1 MNLIKATACAA
12 LMLALTPMF
21 AQEYGADESQIS
33 TVVYVS
39 SSAGDDSNDGSMK
52 SPLKTFA
59 KIPKENARIL
69 LKKGNVFYEPLSGLS
84 NCVVDSY
91 GKGSKYPEICGL
103 KLLKNPDAWE
113 DMGNGVWR
121 LDMNKTENFYG
132 RNLEITKGNF
142 QLNNLGALYDAASDT
157 VYGHKVKKLEMLE
170 KDWDI
175 TTGEIYKPKKDIDAE
190 SYRWLYVK
198 LGKNPSSDGAK
209 LGILTYGNGVSGL
222 KNCTVRNIAIK
233 GFGRHGLTGS
243 FGGKVENVKI
253 DLIGGSTQVGYRT
266 WVRLGNGIEFWI
278 SGSPSSNNRNHVSGC
293 TISRTYDCGST
304 IQGIVEKG
312 EIVASDITFTGNKFY
327 RCRQAFEHFL
337 SNRSNGRSEYINCH
351 FEGNFAWEMG
361 ENEFSTPEPRDNNF
375 LTYDNKRKGMIIKNN
390 VCYGSGIYAGT
401 RGWAEHFGENTFYVE
416 QGKHNLLFVYPWNKQ
431 GIEIPSNSEA
441 DIQKYRETL
450 GDTTSKIILVPES
463 EIAETRS
470 NLMKEDFK
478 YVKKFLKRGALSK

>member
-12 LMLALTPMF
+12 SMLALTPMF

-69 LKKGNVFYEPLSGLS
+69 LKKGDVFYEPLSGLS

-132 RNLEITKGNF
+132 RNLEITKGNY

-157 VYGHKVKKLEMLE
+157 LYGHKVKKLEMLE

-175 TTGEIYKPKKDIDAE
+175 TTGEIYKPKDIDAE

-375 LTYDNKRKGMIIKNN
+375 LTYDQKRKGMIIKNN

-416 QGKHNLLFVYPWNKQ
+416 QGKHNLLFVYSWGKQ

>member
-69 LKKGNVFYEPLSGLS
+69 LKKGDVFYEPLSGLS

-175 TTGEIYKPKKDIDAE
+175 TTGEIYKPKDIDAE

-337 SNRSNGRSEYINCH
+337 SNRSNGKSEYINCH

-416 QGKHNLLFVYPWNKQ
+416 QGKHNLLFVYPWGKQ

>member
-1 MNLIKATACAA
+1 MNLIKAIACAA
-12 LMLALTPMF
+12 SILALTPIF
-21 AQEYGADESQIS
+21 AQEYGADESQIV

-69 LKKGNVFYEPLSGLS
+69 LKKGDVFYEPLSGLS

-91 GKGSKYPEICGL
+91 GKGSKYPVICGL

-132 RNLEITKGNF
+132 RNLEITKGNY

-157 VYGHKVKKLEMLE
+157 LYGHKVKKLEMLE

-175 TTGEIYKPKKDIDAE
+175 TTGEIYKPEDVNAE

-198 LGKNPSSDGAK
+198 RDKNPSSDGAE
-209 LGILTYGNGVSGL
+209 LGILTYGNGVSGI

-243 FGGKVENVKI
+243 FGGKIENVKI

-337 SNRSNGRSEYINCH
+337 SNRANGRSEYINCH

-431 GIEIPSNSEA
+431 GIEIPSNSED

-450 GDTTSKIILVPES
+450 GDTTSKIILVPEA

>member
-12 LMLALTPMF
+12 SILALNPMF

-69 LKKGNVFYEPLSGLS
+69 LKKGDVFYEPLSGLS
-84 NCVVDSY
+84 NCVVGSY

-175 TTGEIYKPKKDIDAE
+175 TTGEIYKPKDVNAE

-209 LGILTYGNGVSGL
+209 LGILTYGNGVSGI

-416 QGKHNLLFVYPWNKQ
+416 QGKHNLLFVYPWGKQ

>member
-12 LMLALTPMF
+12 LMLALNPMF

-69 LKKGNVFYEPLSGLS
+69 LKKGDVFYEPLSGLS

-91 GKGSKYPEICGL
+91 GKGSKYPVICGL

-121 LDMNKTENFYG
+121 LDMNKAENFYG
-132 RNLEITKGNF
+132 RNLEITKGNY

-157 VYGHKVKKLEMLE
+157 LYGHKVKKLEMLE

-175 TTGEIYKPKKDIDAE
+175 TTGEIYKPEDVNAE

-209 LGILTYGNGVSGL
+209 LGILTYGNGVSGI

-416 QGKHNLLFVYPWNKQ
+416 QGKHNLLFVYPWGKQ

>member
-69 LKKGNVFYEPLSGLS
+69 LKKGDVFYEPLSGLS

-175 TTGEIYKPKKDIDAE
+175 TTGEIYKPKDIDAE

-293 TISRTYDCGST
+293 TISCTYDCGST

>member
-1 MNLIKATACAA
+1 MNLVKATACAA

-69 LKKGNVFYEPLSGLS
+69 LKKGDVFYEPLSGLS

-175 TTGEIYKPKKDIDAE
+175 TTGEIYKPKDIDAE

-450 GDTTSKIILVPES
+450 GDTTSKIILVPEA

>member
-1 MNLIKATACAA
+1 MNLVKATACAA

-69 LKKGNVFYEPLSGLS
+69 LKKGDVFYEPLSGLS

-175 TTGEIYKPKKDIDAE
+175 TTGEIYKPKDVNAE

-243 FGGKVENVKI
+243 FGGKIENVKI

-450 GDTTSKIILVPES
+450 GDTTSKIILVPEA

>member
-39 SSAGDDSNDGSMK
+39 SSSGDDSNDGSMK

-69 LKKGNVFYEPLSGLS
+69 LKKGDVFYEPLSGLS

-175 TTGEIYKPKKDIDAE
+175 TTGEIYKPKDIDAE

-416 QGKHNLLFVYPWNKQ
+416 QGKHNLLFVYPWGKQ

>member
-1 MNLIKATACAA
+1 MNLVKATACAA

-69 LKKGNVFYEPLSGLS
+69 LKKGDVFYEPLSGLS

-175 TTGEIYKPKKDIDAE
+175 TTGEIYKPKDVNAE

-198 LGKNPSSDGAK
+198 HDKNPSSDGAK

-243 FGGKVENVKI
+243 FGGKIENVKI

-450 GDTTSKIILVPES
+450 GDTTSKTILVPEA

>member
-12 LMLALTPMF
+12 SILALTPMF

-69 LKKGNVFYEPLSGLS
+69 LKKGDVFYEPLSGLS

-132 RNLEITKGNF
+132 RNLEITKGNY

-175 TTGEIYKPKKDIDAE
+175 TTGEIYKPKDIDAE

-450 GDTTSKIILVPES
+450 GDTTSKIILVPEA

>member
-12 LMLALTPMF
+12 LILALTPMF

-69 LKKGNVFYEPLSGLS
+69 LKKGDVFYEPLSGLS

-175 TTGEIYKPKKDIDAE
+175 TTGEIYKPKDVNAE

>member
-69 LKKGNVFYEPLSGLS
+69 LKKGDVFYEPLSGLS

-132 RNLEITKGNF
+132 RNLEITKGNY

-175 TTGEIYKPKKDIDAE
+175 TTGEIYKPKDIDAE

>member
-69 LKKGNVFYEPLSGLS
+69 LKKGDVFYEPLSGLS

-175 TTGEIYKPKKDIDAE
+175 TTGEIYKPKDIDAE

-450 GDTTSKIILVPES
+450 GDTTSKIILVPEA
-463 EIAETRS
+463 EIAETRN

>member
-69 LKKGNVFYEPLSGLS
+69 LKKGDVFYEPLSGLS

-175 TTGEIYKPKKDIDAE
+175 TTGEIYKPKDIDAE

-375 LTYDNKRKGMIIKNN
+375 LTYDQKRKGMIIKNN

>member
-12 LMLALTPMF
+12 SMLALTPMF

-69 LKKGNVFYEPLSGLS
+69 LKKGDVFYEPLSGLS

-175 TTGEIYKPKKDIDAE
+175 TTGEIYKPKDIDAE

-375 LTYDNKRKGMIIKNN
+375 LTYDQKRKGMIIKNN

-416 QGKHNLLFVYPWNKQ
+416 QGKHNLLFVYSWGKQ

>member
-12 LMLALTPMF
+12 SILALTPMF

-69 LKKGNVFYEPLSGLS
+69 LKKGDVFYEPLSGLS
-84 NCVVDSY
+84 NCEVDSY

-175 TTGEIYKPKKDIDAE
+175 TTGEIYKPKDIDAE

>member
-69 LKKGNVFYEPLSGLS
+69 LKKGDVFYEPLSGLS

-175 TTGEIYKPKKDIDAE
+175 TTGEIYKPKDIDAE

>member
-12 LMLALTPMF
+12 LMLALSPMF

-69 LKKGNVFYEPLSGLS
+69 LKKGDVFYEPLSGLS

-175 TTGEIYKPKKDIDAE
+175 TTGEIYKPKDIDAE

-375 LTYDNKRKGMIIKNN
+375 LTYDQKRKGMIIKNN

-416 QGKHNLLFVYPWNKQ
+416 QGKHNLLFVYSWGKQ

-478 YVKKFLKRGALSK
+478 YVKKFLKRGALGK

>member
-69 LKKGNVFYEPLSGLS
+69 LKKGDVFYEPLSGLS

-175 TTGEIYKPKKDIDAE
+175 TTGEIYKPKDIDAE

-450 GDTTSKIILVPES
+450 GDTTSKIILVPEA

>member
-1 MNLIKATACAA
+1 MNLVKATACAA

-69 LKKGNVFYEPLSGLS
+69 LKKGDVFYEPLSGLS

-175 TTGEIYKPKKDIDAE
+175 TTGEIYKPKDIDAE

-416 QGKHNLLFVYPWNKQ
+416 QGKHNLLFVYPWGKQ

-450 GDTTSKIILVPES
+450 GDTTSKIILVPEA

>member
-12 LMLALTPMF
+12 LMLALNPMF

-69 LKKGNVFYEPLSGLS
+69 LKKGDVFYEPLSGLS

-175 TTGEIYKPKKDIDAE
+175 TTGEIYKPKDIDAE

-243 FGGKVENVKI
+243 FGGKIENVKI

-450 GDTTSKIILVPES
+450 GDTTSKIILVPEA

>member
-1 MNLIKATACAA
+1 MNLIKAIACASS
-12 LMLALTPMF
+12 MLALTPVF
-21 AQEYGADESQIS
+21 AQEYGADESQIA

-69 LKKGNVFYEPLSGLS
+69 LKKGDVFYEPLSGLS

-91 GKGSKYPEICGL
+91 GKGSKYPVICGL

-132 RNLEITKGNF
+132 RNLEIAKGNY

-175 TTGEIYKPKKDIDAE
+175 TTGEIYKPKDVNAE

-198 LGKNPSSDGAK
+198 HDKNPSSDGAE
-209 LGILTYGNGVSGL
+209 LGILTYGNGVSGI

-243 FGGKVENVKI
+243 FGGKIENVKI

-337 SNRSNGRSEYINCH
+337 SNRTNGRSEYINCH

-450 GDTTSKIILVPES
+450 GDTTSKIILVPEA

>member
-12 LMLALTPMF
+12 SILALTPMF

-69 LKKGNVFYEPLSGLS
+69 LKKGDVFYEPLSGLS

-175 TTGEIYKPKKDIDAE
+175 TTGEIYKPKDIDAE

-312 EIVASDITFTGNKFY
+312 EIVASDIAFTGNKFY

>member
-12 LMLALTPMF
+12 LMLALNPMF

-69 LKKGNVFYEPLSGLS
+69 LKKGDVFYEPLSGLS

-175 TTGEIYKPKKDIDAE
+175 TTGEIYKPKDIDAE

-416 QGKHNLLFVYPWNKQ
+416 QGKHNLLFVYPWGKQ

>member
-69 LKKGNVFYEPLSGLS
+69 LKKGDVFYEPLSGLS

-175 TTGEIYKPKKDIDAE
+175 TTGEIYKPKDIDAE

-431 GIEIPSNSEA
+431 GIEIPSNGS
-441 DIQKYRETL
+441 RHT
-450 GDTTSKIILVPES
+450 KIPRNSRRHDKQNHSCPRV
-463 EIAETRS
+463 R
-470 NLMKEDFK
+470 DC
-478 YVKKFLKRGALSK
+478 

>member
-69 LKKGNVFYEPLSGLS
+69 LKKGDVFYEPLSGLS

-175 TTGEIYKPKKDIDAE
+175 TTGEIYKPKDIDAE

-233 GFGRHGLTGS
+233 GFGRHGLTGA

>member
-69 LKKGNVFYEPLSGLS
+69 LKKGDVFYEPLSGLS

-175 TTGEIYKPKKDIDAE
+175 TTGEIYKPKDIDAE

-243 FGGKVENVKI
+243 FGGKIENVKI

-450 GDTTSKIILVPES
+450 GDTTSKIILVPEA

>member
-12 LMLALTPMF
+12 SILALTPMF

-69 LKKGNVFYEPLSGLS
+69 LKKGDVFYEPLSGLS
-84 NCVVDSY
+84 NCVVGSY

-175 TTGEIYKPKKDIDAE
+175 TTGEIYKPKDIDAE

-293 TISRTYDCGST
+293 PISRTYDCGST

-450 GDTTSKIILVPES
+450 GDTTSKIILVPEA

>member
-12 LMLALTPMF
+12 SILALTPMF

-69 LKKGNVFYEPLSGLS
+69 LKKGDVFYEPLSGLS

-175 TTGEIYKPKKDIDAE
+175 TTGEIYKPKDVNAE

-198 LGKNPSSDGAK
+198 HDKNPSSDGAK

-450 GDTTSKIILVPES
+450 GDTTSKIILVPEA

>member
-12 LMLALTPMF
+12 SILALTPMF

-69 LKKGNVFYEPLSGLS
+69 LKKGDVFYEPLSGLS

-175 TTGEIYKPKKDIDAE
+175 TTGEIYKPKDVNAE

-450 GDTTSKIILVPES
+450 GDTTSKIILVPEA

>member
-12 LMLALTPMF
+12 SILALTPMF

-69 LKKGNVFYEPLSGLS
+69 LKKGDVFYEPLSGLS

-132 RNLEITKGNF
+132 RNLEITKGNY

-175 TTGEIYKPKKDIDAE
+175 TTGEIYKPKDVNAE

-198 LGKNPSSDGAK
+198 HDKNPSSDGAK

-243 FGGKVENVKI
+243 FGGKIENVKI

>member
-1 MNLIKATACAA
+1 MNLVKATACAA

-69 LKKGNVFYEPLSGLS
+69 LKKGDVFYEPLSGLS

-132 RNLEITKGNF
+132 RNLEITKGNY

-175 TTGEIYKPKKDIDAE
+175 TTGEIYKPKDVNAE

-450 GDTTSKIILVPES
+450 GDTTSKIILVPEA

>member
-1 MNLIKATACAA
+1 MNLIKATACAV
-12 LMLALTPMF
+12 LMLALNPMF

-69 LKKGNVFYEPLSGLS
+69 LKKGDVFYEPLSGLS

-175 TTGEIYKPKKDIDAE
+175 TTGEIYKPKDVNAE

>member
-12 LMLALTPMF
+12 SMLALTPMF

-69 LKKGNVFYEPLSGLS
+69 LKKGDVFYEPLSGLS

-91 GKGSKYPEICGL
+91 GKGSKYPVICGL

-132 RNLEITKGNF
+132 RNLEITKGNY

-157 VYGHKVKKLEMLE
+157 LYGHKVKKLEMLE

-175 TTGEIYKPKKDIDAE
+175 TTGEIYKPKDIDAE

-375 LTYDNKRKGMIIKNN
+375 LTYDQKRKGMIIKNN

-416 QGKHNLLFVYPWNKQ
+416 QGKHNLLFVYSWGKQ

>member
-12 LMLALTPMF
+12 LMLALNPMF

-69 LKKGNVFYEPLSGLS
+69 LKKGDVFYEPLSGLS

-175 TTGEIYKPKKDIDAE
+175 TTGEIYKPKDIDAE

-198 LGKNPSSDGAK
+198 HDKNPSSDGAK
-209 LGILTYGNGVSGL
+209 LGILPYGNGVSGL

-416 QGKHNLLFVYPWNKQ
+416 QGKHNLLFVYPWGKQ
-431 GIEIPSNSEA
+431 DIEIPSNSEA

>member
-12 LMLALTPMF
+12 SILALTPIF
-21 AQEYGADESQIS
+21 AQEYGADESKIA

-69 LKKGNVFYEPLSGLS
+69 LKKGDVFYEPLSGLS

-91 GKGSKYPEICGL
+91 GKGSKYPVICGL

-132 RNLEITKGNF
+132 RNLEITKGNY

-157 VYGHKVKKLEMLE
+157 LYGHKVKKLEMLE

-175 TTGEIYKPKKDIDAE
+175 TTGEIYKPEDVNAE

-198 LGKNPSSDGAK
+198 HDKNPSSDGAE
-209 LGILTYGNGVSGL
+209 LGILTYGNGVSGI

-243 FGGKVENVKI
+243 FGGKIENVKI

-450 GDTTSKIILVPES
+450 GDTTSKIILVPEA

>member
-12 LMLALTPMF
+12 SILALTPMF

-69 LKKGNVFYEPLSGLS
+69 LKKGDVFYEPLSGLS

-175 TTGEIYKPKKDIDAE
+175 TTGEIYKPKDIDAE

-416 QGKHNLLFVYPWNKQ
+416 QGKHNLLFVYPWGKQ

>member
-12 LMLALTPMF
+12 SILALTPMF

-69 LKKGNVFYEPLSGLS
+69 LKKGDVFYEPLSGLS
-84 NCVVDSY
+84 NCVVGSY

-175 TTGEIYKPKKDIDAE
+175 TTGEIYKPKDIDAE

-450 GDTTSKIILVPES
+450 GDTTSKIILVPEA

>member
-1 MNLIKATACAA
+1 MKLIKATACAA

-69 LKKGNVFYEPLSGLS
+69 LKKGDVFYEPLSGLS

-175 TTGEIYKPKKDIDAE
+175 TTGEIYKPKDIDAE

-450 GDTTSKIILVPES
+450 GDTTSKIILVPEA